1 MTQFAAIRRALL
13 GALCVW
19 KFEYTTVDVHV
30 IWPHKLFYPRF
41 CLAALKKNQNS
52 KDFTSAPAM
61 SLEACVSS

>member
-30 IWPHKLFYPRF
+30 IWPHIKLFFP
-41 CLAALKKNQNS
+41 
-52 KDFTSAPAM
+52 DFV
-61 SLEACVSS
+61 LQL